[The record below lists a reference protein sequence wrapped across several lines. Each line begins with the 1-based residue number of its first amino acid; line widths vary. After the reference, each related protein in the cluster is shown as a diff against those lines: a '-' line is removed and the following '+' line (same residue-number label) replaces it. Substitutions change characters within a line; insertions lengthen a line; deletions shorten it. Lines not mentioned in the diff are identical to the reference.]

1 MPKKTPRGGKYT
13 TGIKKTPAGGYGGQS
28 YGRRP
33 LCGVIIIYGPGLLV
47 GLAAVAKWK
56 GWA

>member
-1 MPKKTPRGGKYT
+1 MPKKTRRGGRYT
-13 TGIKKTPAGGYGGQS
+13 TGVRRDGSQT

-33 LCGVIIIYGPGLLV
+33 ICGVIVIYGPGLL
-47 GLAAVAKWK
+47 LAAGALAHWK

>member
-1 MPKKTPRGGKYT
+1 MPKQTRRGGRYT
-13 TGIKKTPAGGYGGQS
+13 KTVRRDGSQT

-33 LCGVIIIYGPGLLV
+33 LCGVIVIYGPGLLV
-47 GLAAVAKWK
+47 GLGAVAKWK